1 MIRDSAGTVV
11 GTSAISLDLTEKK
24 RMIDVLIQSEKLA
37 EIGRMG
43 SGIVHEIKNPLTS
56 IMMMS
61 DIIVAT
67 KDLPEKTLKYA
78 DIIQKEAQ
86 RILRLSQNIL
96 SFARPQKP
104 EMKATDVNRV
114 LEDTLGLVEYEL
126 KKGKVKVR
134 PLLDPAAPS
143 VWGDG
148 EKLKQVFLNLIVNA
162 THAMP
167 AGGELEVRT
176 FGPGVAAPPLPG
188 AGRGGRARRSGSRP
202 PGPCVTIRIA
212 DHGSGIPAPIIE
224 KIFEPFFSTKEEG
237 KGTGLGLYIS
247 RNIVLEHRGRMEV
260 ASEVGAGTIFTIVL
274 PTAPAGGRAAAR
286 RPRGQR
292 PPTVRPERVSRL
304 AGLVRGAAAGA
315 ARFAADARDLL
326 FPPHCP
332 GCGGASR
339 SGSGRRHCA
348 RPAAAICRRPASRSA
363 PAAGSPSP
371 RPPRCSAPPAAAATT
386 WTPWCSPHRTP
397 APRRSWCTVSN
408 IGRTSRPGAFSHTLL
423 AARVDAALPGGVR
436 SARSRPAAPL
446 APRRPG
452 FQPGRAPCP
461 RDCPAARVA
470 GRRRGARAARATRGR
485 LPGSTPRSA
494 PASCATL
501 SRCAARSGSRAA
513 GSSWSTTS

>member
-1 MIRDSAGTVV
+1 MEIAFSVIRDSAGTVV

-24 RMIDVLIQSEKLA
+24 RMIDALIQSEKLA

-61 DIIVAT
+61 DSIVAT
-67 KDLPEKTLKYA
+67 RGLPEKTLKYA

-126 KKGKVKVR
+126 KKGRVKVH

-176 FGPGVAAPPLPG
+176 FGPGRAAPPLPG
-188 AGRGGRARRSGSRP
+188 GGAGWNRAAEGEPSAGTF
-202 PGPCVTIRIA
+202 VAIQIA

-224 KIFEPFFSTKEEG
+224 RIFEPFFSTKEEG

-260 ASEVGAGTIFTIVL
+260 ASEVGAGTVFTITI
-274 PTAPAGGRAAAR
+274 PTAASALSAAPVAVSDAAPGGSPRKTPAGEAR
-286 RPRGQR
+286 KG
-292 PPTVRPERVSRL
+292 
-304 AGLVRGAAAGA
+304 
-315 ARFAADARDLL
+315 
-326 FPPHCP
+326 
-332 GCGGASR
+332 
-339 SGSGRRHCA
+339 
-348 RPAAAICRRPASRSA
+348 
-363 PAAGSPSP
+363 
-371 RPPRCSAPPAAAATT
+371 
-386 WTPWCSPHRTP
+386 
-397 APRRSWCTVSN
+397 
-408 IGRTSRPGAFSHTLL
+408 
-423 AARVDAALPGGVR
+423 
-436 SARSRPAAPL
+436 
-446 APRRPG
+446 
-452 FQPGRAPCP
+452 
-461 RDCPAARVA
+461 
-470 GRRRGARAARATRGR
+470 
-485 LPGSTPRSA
+485 
-494 PASCATL
+494 
-501 SRCAARSGSRAA
+501 
-513 GSSWSTTS
+513 